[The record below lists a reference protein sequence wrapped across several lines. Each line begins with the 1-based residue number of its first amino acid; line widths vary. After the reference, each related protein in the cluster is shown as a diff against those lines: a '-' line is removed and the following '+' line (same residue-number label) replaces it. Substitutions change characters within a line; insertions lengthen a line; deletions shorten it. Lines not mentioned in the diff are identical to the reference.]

1 MHRVI
6 KFNKKPWLKPYNDI
20 ETELGKT
27 AKNDFEKDFFKLVNK
42 TFFGKTMEY
51 VRKYRDTKLVTAE
64 VKTKLS

>member
-6 KFNKKPWLKPYNDI
+6 NFNKKPWLKPYNDI
-20 ETELGKT
+20 KTELGKT

-51 VRKYRDTKLVTAE
+51 VKKYRDTKLVTAE

>member
-6 KFNKKPWLKPYNDI
+6 KFNKKPWFKPYNDI
-20 ETELGKT
+20 KTELGKT

>member
-20 ETELGKT
+20 KTELGKT
-27 AKNDFEKDFFKLVNK
+27 AKNDFEKDFFKVVNK